1 MAKELNIQQ
10 HKFIEYYVECG
21 NATTAAGKAGY
32 SQPNLYGAQLLM
44 KQVIIEAIREAKDKL
59 AAKSLVTKL
68 ELVMELKQI
77 LDNTKE
83 TSPKTAIEAI
93 KTLNKMLGFEA
104 PIQSEI
110 TMVQEQPLF
119 GLINEDIDYIDGG
132 MDELLELG
140 E

>member
-1 MAKELNIQQ
+1 MALNIQQ

-21 NATTAAGKAGY
+21 NATDAARKAGY
-32 SQPNLYGAQLLM
+32 SQPMLYGAQLLM
-44 KQVIIEAIREAKDKL
+44 KQPIIDAIKKAKDEISS
-59 AAKSLVTKL
+59 KSLVTKL

-110 TMVQEQPLF
+110 TMIQEQPLF
-119 GLINEDIDYIDGG
+119 GPVDEDIDYVDG
-132 MDELLELG
+132 MDEPLELG